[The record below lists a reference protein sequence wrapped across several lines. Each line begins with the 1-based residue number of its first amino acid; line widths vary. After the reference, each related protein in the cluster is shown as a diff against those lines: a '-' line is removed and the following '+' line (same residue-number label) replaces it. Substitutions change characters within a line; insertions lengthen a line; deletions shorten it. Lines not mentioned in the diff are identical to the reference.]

1 MPTNICDQ
9 VSIIECHSMHQ
20 YSTSVYRPASPIGSM
35 IYALNVF
42 VFLPVRTEK
51 ISYLSPDWF
60 SFDNH
65 VLVGGGDK
73 EVCK

>member
-1 MPTNICDQ
+1 MKGIFIADKGN
-9 VSIIECHSMHQ
+9 
-20 YSTSVYRPASPIGSM
+20 ALFSPVNAGQ
-35 IYALNVF
+35 
-42 VFLPVRTEK
+42 

-73 EVCK
+73 EV

>member
-1 MPTNICDQ
+1 M
-9 VSIIECHSMHQ
+9 
-20 YSTSVYRPASPIGSM
+20 
-35 IYALNVF
+35 
-42 VFLPVRTEK
+42 RTEK

-73 EVCK
+73 EVHNSSQLLMINIGSVLGVLEGLRPYIRYKGMCHCKGNGLRRLV

>member
-1 MPTNICDQ
+1 M
-9 VSIIECHSMHQ
+9 
-20 YSTSVYRPASPIGSM
+20 
-35 IYALNVF
+35 
-42 VFLPVRTEK
+42 RTEK

-73 EVCK
+73 EVHNSSQLLMINRISAGGGGGGGVTPIYKVYGYVPL